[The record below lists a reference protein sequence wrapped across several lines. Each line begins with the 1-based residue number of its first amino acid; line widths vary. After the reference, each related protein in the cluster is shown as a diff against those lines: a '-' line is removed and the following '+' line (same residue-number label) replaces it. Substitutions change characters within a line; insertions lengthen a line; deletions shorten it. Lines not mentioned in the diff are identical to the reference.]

1 MPVDFSQYVDL
12 TLYDATPTDIYLG
25 SIELARTTLPEFA
38 LRSGTPEDA
47 IFQAMS
53 YIQMLS
59 VAAIN
64 RIPNRLMEGVVKL
77 AGVERDLGTRATIT
91 VKVMLSSVTSL
102 EIPLGTAFTYSVPL
116 GQTGE
121 SLEYTFL
128 TTEDISILST
138 DIAMGDTLP
147 SKQVSL
153 TSQMLGYHLMPAQYD
168 ELVVQQNFPE
178 ILNVQFITY
187 SSTGRNPEDDDVFLN
202 RCASTL
208 QSFSNVN
215 TTASQLKYYV
225 LTTSDAVVRCK
236 AYDLTSPL
244 NMNLFP
250 TPAAAENGS
259 VCVTVYGQNRF
270 LTALERTDL
279 ALDLA
284 DRANAGLD
292 IQVVDMTL
300 CDQFEVTI
308 DVVLEPDADEDDT
321 TTDITSAVEI
331 FLSPLGFTSTAE
343 GLSAGEL
350 SKIISNVHGV
360 AYVASL
366 EFNSTAGTQFPQTS
380 PYTTGVSFLPFASKG
395 CLPNIDS
402 ANITLTVQ
410 VAESVQGS
418 TLETL

>member
-12 TLYDATPTDIYLG
+12 TIYDATPTDIYLG

-64 RIPNRLMEGVVKL
+64 RIPNRLMEGIVKL
-77 AGVERDLGTRATIT
+77 AGVERDLGSRATIT
-91 VKVMLSSVTSL
+91 AKITLSSVTSL
-102 EIPLGTAFTYSVPL
+102 IIPLNTAFTYVVPF
-116 GQTGE
+116 GVTGE
-121 SLEYTFL
+121 TLEYTFL

-138 DIAMGDTLP
+138 DIEVGETLP
-147 SKQVSL
+147 SKTVTL
-153 TSQMLGYHLMPAQYD
+153 TSQMIGYHLLPAQYD
-168 ELVVQQNFPE
+168 EITVQQNFPD
-178 ILNVQFITY
+178 ILNVQFIGY
-187 SSTGRNPEDDDVFLN
+187 SSTGTNPEEDSVFLN
-202 RCASTL
+202 RCASVL

-225 LTTSDAVVRCK
+225 LTTSDTVARCK

-244 NMNLFP
+244 NMALYP

-259 VCVTVYGQNRF
+259 VCVTVYGHNRL
-270 LTALERTDL
+270 LTALERSAL
-279 ALDLA
+279 ALELA
-284 DRANAGLD
+284 NRANAGLD

-300 CDQFEVTI
+300 CDEFEVAI
-308 DVVLEPDADEDDT
+308 DVVLDPDADEDIAT
-321 TTDITSAVEI
+321 SDILSSASI

-350 SKIISNVHGV
+350 SRIISNIDGV
-360 AYVASL
+360 AYVTSIV
-366 EFNSTAGTQFPQTS
+366 FNSTAGTQFPQTS
-380 PYTTGVSFLPFASKG
+380 PFTTGVAFLPFSSKG
-395 CLPNIDS
+395 CLPNLDP
-402 ANITLTVQ
+402 ANITVTVE
-410 VAESVQGS
+410 VADSVQGS